1 MSAVS
6 GSRKTTVLL
15 LHLHPAG
22 SVNGVAGIEMV
33 MNRIAH
39 ELNMD
44 PWEVRRVNFAFG
56 HGSDPK

>member
-1 MSAVS
+1 MSNAKQTNGLTFAS
-6 GSRKTTVLL
+6 
-15 LHLHPAG
+15 PG

-44 PWEVRRVNFAFG
+44 PWEVRRVNLAMG
-56 HGSDPK
+56 HGKDPS